1 MTKKTLQNSVKISD
15 KQTQYEKEQITYL
28 QLDLGISQIARL
40 FAETRKIRK
49 DRKAADLLVQSAEGV
64 WRDQR

>member
-1 MTKKTLQNSVKISD
+1 
-15 KQTQYEKEQITYL
+15 L

-64 WRDQR
+64 WRD